1 MREKQ
6 KKGEINIMVIDVYK
20 EKYQKGKEVFDF
32 IFNFNSRKI
41 KLTIE
46 YIIGDEILKQLNMY
60 HIFSYGTVIKTL
72 INDIPDNICICYY
85 YTLYINP
92 IGVFCKICNEKQDLI
107 YEFSSS
113 IFSSTE
119 IINKI
124 KEIWYND
131 NE

>member
-1 MREKQ
+1 MA
-6 KKGEINIMVIDVYK
+6 MTIDVYK

-32 IFNFNSRKI
+32 IFNFNSHKI

-46 YIIGDEILKQLNMY
+46 YIIGDDIIKQL
-60 HIFSYGTVIKTL
+60 HINDIFNKGTVIKT
-72 INDIPDNICICYY
+72 IENDIPDGISIHYY
-85 YTLYINP
+85 DHLYINP
-92 IGVFCKICNEKQDLI
+92 VGIYCKLEHKEQCLI

-113 IFSSTE
+113 ILSSTE